1 MLYWILALGHHLFLI
16 YAAYVKF
23 SVNEYFI
30 YPPLGLH
37 KEMLLFQFC
46 VFLHLQVFLLHPP
59 IWVSEGDELKV
70 SFFMKRS
77 KENHRLMEV
86 EFGCEINQ
94 PSGKLHQ
101 QPFTNKFYIEWRWN
115 SYRRIYIQVVDEV
128 CADILLVRCLR

>member
-1 MLYWILALGHHLFLI
+1 MVHHLFII
-16 YAAYVKF
+16 YAACGKF
-23 SVNEYFI
+23 SVNQYFI
-30 YPPLGLH
+30 YLPLIGCFLVCT
-37 KEMLLFQFC
+37 KKCCYSSFY
-46 VFLHLQVFLLHPP
+46 VFFILQVFLLHPP

-77 KENHRLMEV
+77 NENHRLMEV

-115 SYRRIYIQVVDEV
+115 SHRRIYIHVVEEV
-128 CADILLVRCLR
+128 CADIFLVWCLR